1 MKRIKGISLLLIALL
16 SIIRFNAQ
24 VKTDTLRFYYGI
36 NESDPAIHYS
46 RIDSLVNNLS
56 GRIIKLKI
64 IGYADFLHNSEYNQT
79 LSVTRAEGIK
89 AYLVKTIPPAQINA
103 LSVKG
108 LGEQK
113 SVDNGSK
120 EGQAAMRRVDLFVEP
135 FVIMQQDESPKAD
148 TMHVDLHTDKLANLE
163 KGESLE
169 INGLNFEPGRHFV
182 VKSSVPVLMNLLK
195 TLRANPKMKIEI
207 QGHICC
213 LKEEGDGMDMDTG
226 IKNLSQ
232 SRAKAVYDF
241 LIRNE
246 IDASRLSYKG
256 FGHNKPK
263 VSPEMSPA
271 DEQAN
276 RRVEVMI
283 IDK

>member
-1 MKRIKGISLLLIALL
+1 MKMYKGIVLVLITLIAV
-16 SIIRFNAQ
+16 IQVNAQ

-36 NESDPAIHYS
+36 NESDPSVHYA
-46 RIDSLVNNLS
+46 RIDSLVKNLS

-64 IGYADFLHNSEYNQT
+64 IGYADFLHTSEYNQV
-79 LSVTRAEGIK
+79 LSLKRAEGIK
-89 AYLVKTIPPAQINA
+89 AYLVKVIPGAQINA

-108 LGEQK
+108 LGERN

-120 EGQAAMRRVDLFVEP
+120 EGQFVMRRVDLFVEP
-135 FVIMQQDESPKAD
+135 FVIMQQEEVPKTD

-241 LIRNE
+241 LVRNE

-256 FGHNKPK
+256 FGHTRPK

-276 RRVEVMI
+276 RRVEVLI

>member
-1 MKRIKGISLLLIALL
+1 ML
-16 SIIRFNAQ
+16 FNAQ

-36 NESDPAIHYS
+36 NESDPQVHFA
-46 RIDSLVNNLS
+46 RMDSAVKSLN
-56 GRIIKLKI
+56 GKIIKLKI
-64 IGYADFLHNSEYNQT
+64 IGYADFLHTSDYNQT
-79 LSVTRAEGIK
+79 LSIKRAEGIK
-89 AYLVKTIPPAQINA
+89 NYLLKIIPSAQINA
-103 LSVKG
+103 VSAKG
-108 LGEQK
+108 FGE
-113 SVDNGSK
+113 SASSDNGSK
-120 EGQAAMRRVDLFVEP
+120 EGQASMRRVDLFIEP
-135 FVIMQQDESPKAD
+135 FVIMQQEEIPKVD

-182 VKSSVPVLMNLLK
+182 VKSSVPILMNLLK
-195 TLRANPKMKIEI
+195 TLRSNPKMKIEI

-256 FGHNKPK
+256 FGHTKPK